1 MVFKE
6 IYIAALQFYKT
17 TMKTS
22 RLEYF
27 IMEVTRCDSSKIY
40 FQSTFRQ
47 HISKNSDN
55 NLALNIQLLRII
67 FSVKYSPAFVWIRNF

>member
-1 MVFKE
+1 
-6 IYIAALQFYKT
+6 
-17 TMKTS
+17 MKTS

-27 IMEVTRCDSSKIY
+27 IMEVTSYDSSKIY

>member
-1 MVFKE
+1 
-6 IYIAALQFYKT
+6 
-17 TMKTS
+17 
-22 RLEYF
+22 
-27 IMEVTRCDSSKIY
+27 MEVTSYDSSKIY

-67 FSVKYSPAFVWIRNF
+67 FSVKYSPAFV